1 VRPPNPAGAG
11 GGLLNHF
18 SDLKNI
24 MLCTIFFVRYGLKV
38 EDQKQRLCKDMSD
51 KIVIRNQY
59 SCRISAIKKSNGHSS
74 IRAVAYIKARKLT
87 NSLSGDEHNFSNKSG
102 VIDDGFFMPNGIET
116 NMNEEQFYNHLEN
129 NCHASTNIIA
139 YSSIMSLPSEL
150 NIENQKKL
158 VQDFCQYFTETYQTA
173 VSFAIHEADNIKR
186 KKAKLDEIEKHNL
199 PVSDD
204 ELRMQVQNNHVHLVM
219 PYCKIEELN
228 QSDLTAKRKKKSF
241 ADSFKLGSQ
250 VKDFNPIKY
259 GSEIKNDKP
268 DLMNTNQNFLQFMRQ
283 EWCNFINNS
292 LEQNNRIERYTHKS
306 YKDLGL
312 QISATVHEGEMVK
325 SRVANGKKMDVHEY
339 NKQQKLKQQTESD
352 YLNFINVPLPKQLA
366 YKILSG
372 EKVAQNE
379 LLNSLKP
386 KPKSD
391 YEQAQELLDQI
402 NHAQQLIDNELADPK
417 PEPLDLREKLDRLK
431 ESTISP
437 GPTPG
442 HEETLS
448 QKLERL
454 KQKQAEPKPMAEP
467 KQQDNDN
474 DHSPF

>member
-1 VRPPNPAGAG
+1 MLLGMHVKNLALIDEMEIDFQRGLNILTGETGAG
-11 GGLLNHF
+11 KSIILGSMNLALGEKVPKDLLREDKDAYVELIFSLESEQTRKLLLEYDIDVEEELVIFSRKISNGRSVGKVNGISVPASTMRIIASSLIHIYGQQEHVTLLNKSKHL
-18 SDLKNI
+18 DILDAYGGTEITKLKQI
-24 MLCTIFFVRYGLKV
+24 VAKTYEKYRQSK
-38 EDQKQRLCKDMSD
+38 DQ
-51 KIVIRNQY
+51 Y
-59 SCRISAIKKSNGHSS
+59 
-74 IRAVAYIKARKLT
+74 
-87 NSLSGDEHNFSNKSG
+87 E
-102 VIDDGFFMPNGIET
+102 
-116 NMNEEQFYNHLEN
+116 
-129 NCHASTNIIA
+129 
-139 YSSIMSLPSEL
+139 
-150 NIENQKKL
+150 
-158 VQDFCQYFTETYQTA
+158 
-173 VSFAIHEADNIKR
+173 
-186 KKAKLDEIEKHNL
+186 KAKLDEIEKHNL

-268 DLMNTNQNFLQFMRQ
+268 DLMNTKQNFLQFMRQ

-312 QISATVHEGEMVK
+312 QISATTHEGEMVK

-352 YLNFINVPLPKQLA
+352 YLNFINVPLPKELA

-372 EKVAQNE
+372 EKLAEKE
-379 LLNSLKP
+379 LLDSLKAQ
-386 KPKSD
+386 PKSEL
-391 YEQAQELLDQI
+391 EQAQDLLNQI
-402 NHAQQLIDNELADPK
+402 NNAHQLIDNKLADHEH
-417 PEPLDLREKLDRLK
+417 EPLDLREKLDKLK
-431 ESTISP
+431 ESNSNNAP
-437 GPTPG
+437 GATPQ
-442 HEETLS
+442 EPETLS

-454 KQKQAEPKPMAEP
+454 KQKQIDEKPKPTAKP

-474 DHSPF
+474 DYSPF